1 MPALQVRE
9 NWVPD
14 DPSANRGLRRQPA
27 RKKKIHN
34 KVIHGSFSHV
44 DNGWTGS
51 NRTFGELNISVSIAS
66 EAGPGNCGV
75 D

>member
-1 MPALQVRE
+1 
-9 NWVPD
+9 
-14 DPSANRGLRRQPA
+14 LRRQPA

-34 KVIHGSFSHV
+34 KVIHGRFSHV
-44 DNGWTGS
+44 DDGWTGS
-51 NRTFGELNISVSIAS
+51 NRTFGKLNISASLAS